1 MFCGTPGILIPKALQ
16 FQKESHSRGKSQWT
30 VSELVLTSES
40 REGQEHSHRPGERSP
55 LLRAKRPGSP
65 VWCRQ
70 LHPHRGRRL
79 FSQRTGQAGAG
90 PSAAPVLCPVEPSLI
105 LQCRADRPR
114 LNRPPLS
121 VRSVF
126 HGFPILLVGL
136 CAPFRQGVCVH
147 LRSAGSPDFSK
158 PPALPLTLRH
168 PSYAASTQVRPFS
181 FSDPTPMGPTPHNA
195 LCFRPRLMLY
205 SGSPSPR
212 SPGGDSSLD

>member
-1 MFCGTPGILIPKALQ
+1 MFRGTPGILIPKALQ

-40 REGQEHSHRPGERSP
+40 REGQEHSHRPGECSP

-79 FSQRTGQAGAG
+79 FSQRTGRAGAG

-105 LQCRADRPR
+105 LQCHADRRR

-136 CAPFRQGVCVH
+136 CAPFRQRVCVH
-147 LRSAGSPDFSK
+147 LRSAGSRIFPS
-158 PPALPLTLRH
+158 PLPSLSLSVT

-181 FSDPTPMGPTPHNA
+181 FSDPTPMSPTPHNA
-195 LCFRPRLMLY
+195 LCFWPRLMLY

>member
-1 MFCGTPGILIPKALQ
+1 M
-16 FQKESHSRGKSQWT
+16 
-30 VSELVLTSES
+30 
-40 REGQEHSHRPGERSP
+40 
-55 LLRAKRPGSP
+55 RAKRPGSP

-147 LRSAGSPDFSK
+147 LRSAGSRIF
-158 PPALPLTLRH
+158 
-168 PSYAASTQVRPFS
+168 
-181 FSDPTPMGPTPHNA
+181 
-195 LCFRPRLMLY
+195 
-205 SGSPSPR
+205 PSPLPSLSLSVTPPTRPAPR
-212 SPGGDSSLD
+212 SGLSLSLIRLPWARRLTMPFASGPGSCCTRGPPPHAAPAATLPWINQT